1 MQNIRLQ
8 ITAQINNVGMG
19 GFISMDIGQLGPISI
34 SMVIL
39 ILTEK
44 NKTSIIKATIKF
56 L

>member
-1 MQNIRLQ
+1 
-8 ITAQINNVGMG
+8 
-19 GFISMDIGQLGPISI
+19 MDIGQLGPISI

-39 ILTEK
+39 ILTELSGK